1 MEENQPIVNPISPVA
16 EVRLFNF
23 QDVTATQKIFDL
35 DRRIRAVAG
44 GTSASKTISILVW
57 LIDYCQSPENK
68 NKLCT
73 VVSESY
79 PHLEKGAMLDFQ
91 NIMKDRGYWNE
102 ALWHGTKHAY
112 TFETGNKL
120 EFTSVDYSKAHGPR
134 RDVLFVNEAN
144 NLDYKTVD
152 QLMARTREIVWLDWN
167 PSEEFWFYTDLL
179 PMRPDDIDFITLTY
193 LDNEAL
199 DNVMI
204 QEIESHKGN
213 KAWWTVYGLGQLGAT
228 EQRIYSGWNIID
240 EVPFEAR
247 LERYGVDFGYT
258 NDPTAI
264 VAIYYYNGGYIVD
277 EIAYQKGL
285 LNKPI
290 ADIIKNQPTKAIVI
304 ADSAEPKSIDDIR
317 LHGLTILPSVKGKDS
332 IVNGINFV
340 QGQRIS
346 VTKRSLNVIKEYRR
360 YLWIEDKDG
369 KIINEAIDTDNHAMD
384 ALRYAITSIK
394 NPNNNHAFVH
404 YPKASAL
411 PRNNLN
417 SFQNIP
423 IQGVAPEL
431 QDNKPRTAYTHV
443 PRL

>member
-1 MEENQPIVNPISPVA
+1 MEDSAQNQRKFS
-16 EVRLFNF
+16 F
-23 QDVTATQKIFDL
+23 QDVSATRRIFDL
-35 DRRIRAVAG
+35 SKRIRAVAG

-57 LIDYCQSPENK
+57 LIDYCQSPENR

-91 NIMKDRGYWNE
+91 NIMKDRGYWKE
-102 ALWHGTKHAY
+102 SQWHGTKHAY
-112 TFETGNKL
+112 TFANGNKL

-152 QLMARTREIVWLDWN
+152 QLMARTREVVWLDWN

-179 PMRPDDIDFITLTY
+179 PARPNDIDFITLTY

-199 DNVMI
+199 DAVMI

-213 KAWWTVYGLGQLGAT
+213 QAWWTVYGLGQLGAT
-228 EQRIYSGWNIID
+228 AQRIYTNWNIID

-264 VAIYYYNGGYIVD
+264 VAIYYYNGGYIID
-277 EIAYQKGL
+277 ELAYANKL
-285 LNKPI
+285 MNKPI
-290 ADIIKNQPTKAIVI
+290 ADIIKNQPRVAITI
-304 ADSAEPKSIDDIR
+304 ADSAEPKSIDEIKQF
-317 LHGLTILPSVKGKDS
+317 GLTVLPANKGKDS
-332 IVNGINFV
+332 VRQGIQFV
-340 QGQRIS
+340 QSQQVS
-346 VTKRSLNVIKEYRR
+346 VTSTSLNVIKEYRR
-360 YLWIEDKDG
+360 YLWIVDKDG
-369 KIINEAIDTDNHAMD
+369 KITQEPEHEFSHSMD
-384 ALRYAITSIK
+384 AIRYAMTSIK
-394 NPNNNHAFVH
+394 NPNRVTATVH
-404 YPKASAL
+404 YPTSNS
-411 PRNNLN
+411 PRNNLTPAQPSSRIVN
-417 SFQNIP
+417 KE
-423 IQGVAPEL
+423 VAPEL
-431 QDNKPRTAYTHV
+431 QDKPKFAHTHV